1 MIIVSG
7 SDTFNARKTRGFI
20 PDDFV
25 VLFKMKVYLTANI
38 LSSKS
43 CLSLTLLYLNLKSEL
58 VKAIKFR
65 IRTNNTSVICNF
77 IDFPLNLM

>member
-7 SDTFNARKTRGFI
+7 SDTFNSLGKLE
-20 PDDFV
+20 
-25 VLFKMKVYLTANI
+25 VLYLMILWFYLKWKVYLTANI

-43 CLSLTLLYLNLKSEL
+43 SEFDVLYLNLKSGIG
-58 VKAIKFR
+58 KAIKFR

-77 IDFPLNLM
+77 IDFHYWI